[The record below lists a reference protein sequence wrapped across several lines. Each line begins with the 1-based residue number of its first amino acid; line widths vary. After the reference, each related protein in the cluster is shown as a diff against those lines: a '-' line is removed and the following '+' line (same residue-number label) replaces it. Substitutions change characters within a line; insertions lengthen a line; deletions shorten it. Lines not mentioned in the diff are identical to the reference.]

1 MTIKTMKDNL
11 IYMAYSVYH
20 YAVMLPTRVYTCIIK
35 YTKSFQASA
44 FHNVYLFLN
53 FLYAINI

>member
-1 MTIKTMKDNL
+1 MKDNL